1 MGDIGPGLALHSV
14 KSRCFNMGP
23 SGPTLHAVRFGLFE
37 FDPRS
42 GDLRKQGRKVRLE
55 GQPVQILIKLLNCP
69 GELVTREELQREL
82 WPADTFVNFEQSLNA
97 AVKRLRHALGD
108 SPDNS
113 RFVETL
119 ARRGYRFIA
128 PVSYPADAP
137 VSQQAPSPAVGSL
150 AVLPFENAETDP
162 GTEYLADGIT
172 ETLINQ
178 LSRLAC
184 LRVMAR
190 STVFRYKDKA
200 LDPRAIGRKL
210 GVDAVLI
217 GRVLQR
223 GDALLVGTELVEVQN
238 GWQLWGEQYN
248 RRLADIFAVEEEISR
263 EISEKLRV
271 RLTGEDSN
279 RLGKRY
285 TQSTEAY
292 QDYLKGR
299 YHLNRLMEGG
309 LKKAIE
315 CFEGAIQ
322 RDANYALAYTGLADS
337 LRLMGFMGLAPAAE
351 VMPKAKE
358 AARHAIEIDDSL
370 PEAHASLG
378 GIFKDYDW
386 DWAASEREFQRA
398 LVLNPN
404 YANGRRMYASY
415 LAAVGRPEES
425 LRESRLALELDPFSL
440 PIRLE
445 SGYNAYM
452 ADDYDRALEEALRTL
467 ELEPQFAPAQSIL
480 GQIYEQ
486 QGRYDEA
493 IAGLEK
499 ARILADEHP
508 ATLAALAH
516 ALAGGGRME
525 EARALTD
532 RLTELSRLQHLSPF
546 WLALAYE
553 GIGEKA
559 AALDSLEKAY
569 EQHDVILVWLGTEP
583 RLDSLRGEPR
593 FIEILRQIG
602 LTRLADS
609 AQSGA

>member
-1 MGDIGPGLALHSV
+1 
-14 KSRCFNMGP
+14 MGP
-23 SGPTLHAVRFGLFE
+23 SGPTSHAVRFGLFE

-42 GDLRKQGRKVRLE
+42 GELRKQGRKVRLE
-55 GQPVQILIKLLNCP
+55 GQPVQILIKLIHRA

-82 WPADTFVNFEQSLNA
+82 WPSDTFVNFEQSLNA
-97 AVKRLRHALGD
+97 AVKRLRQALGD

-128 PVSYPADAP
+128 PVSTPAGASA
-137 VSQQAPSPAVGSL
+137 SQPALSPAVGSL

-178 LSRLAC
+178 LSRLAG

-190 STVFRYKDKA
+190 STVFRYKDKT

-223 GDALLVGTELVEVQN
+223 GDALQVGTELVEVQN

-271 RLTGEDSN
+271 HLTGEDRS

-292 QDYLKGR
+292 QDYLQGR

-315 CFEGAIQ
+315 CFQSAIQ
-322 RDANYALAYTGLADS
+322 RDSKYALAYTGLADS
-337 LRLMGFMGLAPAAE
+337 LGLMGFMGLATAAE

-358 AARHAIEIDDSL
+358 AARRAIEIDDGL
-370 PEAHASLG
+370 PEAHVSLA
-378 GIFKDYDW
+378 GIFKNYDW
-386 DWAASEREFQRA
+386 DWAASEREFKIA
-398 LVLNPN
+398 LTLNPN
-404 YANGRRMYASY
+404 YANGRRVYASY

-425 LRESRLALELDPFSL
+425 LRETSLALDLDPFSL
-440 PIRLE
+440 PIRVE
-445 SGYNAYM
+445 AGYNAYM

-480 GQIYEQ
+480 GLIYEQ
-486 QGRYDEA
+486 LGRYDEA
-493 IAGLEK
+493 IAAIEK
-499 ARILADEHP
+499 ARILANEHP

-516 ALAGGGRME
+516 ALAGAGRME
-525 EARALTD
+525 EARALSG
-532 RLTELSRLQHLSPF
+532 RLTELSRRQHVSPF
-546 WLALAYE
+546 WLALAYA
-553 GIGEKA
+553 GLGEKA
-559 AALDSLEKAY
+559 AALDALEKAY
-569 EQHDVILVWLGTEP
+569 EQRDVILVWLGTEP
-583 RLDSLRGEPR
+583 RLRCLRAEPR
-593 FIEILRQIG
+593 FVEILRRIG
-602 LTRLADS
+602 LTPLADS
-609 AQSGA
+609 ARA

>member
-1 MGDIGPGLALHSV
+1 MSDIGKELALHSF
-14 KSRCFNMGP
+14 KSRYSNMGP
-23 SGPTLHAVRFGLFE
+23 SGPTPRPFRFGLFE

-42 GDLRKQGRKVRLE
+42 GELRKQGRRVRLE
-55 GQPVQILIKLLNCP
+55 GQPVQILIKLLGRP
-69 GELVTREELQREL
+69 GELVTREELRREL

-128 PVSYPADAP
+128 PVSHPTGAS
-137 VSQQAPSPAVGSL
+137 VSQPAPAPSVGSL

-178 LSRLAC
+178 LSQLAS

-190 STVFRYKDKA
+190 STVFRYKDKT
-200 LDPRAIGRKL
+200 LDPRAVGRKL

-271 RLTGEDSN
+271 RLTGEDRS
-279 RLGKRY
+279 RLSKRY

-292 QDYLKGR
+292 QNYLQGR

-309 LKKAIE
+309 LKRAIE
-315 CFEGAIQ
+315 CFQAAIQ
-322 RDANYALAYTGLADS
+322 RDSNYALAYTGLADA
-337 LRLMGFMGLAPAAE
+337 LGLMGFMGLAPAAD
-351 VMPKAKE
+351 VMPRAKE
-358 AARHAIEIDDSL
+358 AARRAIEIDDSL

-378 GIFKDYDW
+378 GIFKNYDW
-386 DWAASEREFQRA
+386 DWAASEREFKKA
-398 LVLNPN
+398 LALNPN
-404 YANGRRMYASY
+404 YANGRRMYASL

-425 LRESRLALELDPFSL
+425 TRETRLALELDPFSL
-440 PIRLE
+440 PIRVE
-445 SGYNAYM
+445 AAYNAYM
-452 ADDYDRALEEALRTL
+452 ADDCERALEEALRTL
-467 ELEPQFAPAQSIL
+467 ELEPDFAPAQSIL
-480 GQIYEQ
+480 GQIYAQ
-486 QGRYDEA
+486 LGRYEEA
-493 IAGLEK
+493 IAVIEK
-499 ARILADEHP
+499 ARILTREHP
-508 ATLAALAH
+508 ATLAGLAH
-516 ALAGGGRME
+516 VLAGAGRME
-525 EARALTD
+525 EARALAD
-532 RLTELSRLQHLSPF
+532 RLTEFSRQQHISPF
-546 WLALAYE
+546 WLALAYV
-553 GIGEKA
+553 GIGEKE
-559 AALDSLEKAY
+559 AALDALEKAY
-569 EQHDVILVWLGTEP
+569 EQRDVILVWLGTEP
-583 RLDSLRGEPR
+583 RVDSLRTEPR
-593 FIEILRQIG
+593 FIDILRRIG
-602 LTRLADS
+602 LTPLADS
-609 AQSGA
+609 AHSGR

>member
-1 MGDIGPGLALHSV
+1 
-14 KSRCFNMGP
+14 MGP
-23 SGPTLHAVRFGLFE
+23 SGPPQPPVRFGLFE

-42 GDLRKQGRKVRLE
+42 GELRKQGRRVRLE
-55 GQPVQILIKLLNCP
+55 GQPIQILIKLLNRP

-128 PVSYPADAP
+128 PVSNPAGAS
-137 VSQQAPSPAVGSL
+137 VSQPAPSPAVGSL
-150 AVLPFENAETDP
+150 AVLPFGNAETDP

-172 ETLINQ
+172 ESLINQ
-178 LSRLAC
+178 MSRLAG

-190 STVFRYKDKA
+190 STVFRYKDKT
-200 LDPRAIGRKL
+200 LDPRSVGRKL

-271 RLTGEDSN
+271 HLTGEDRS

-299 YHLNRLMEGG
+299 YHLNRLMAGG

-315 CFEGAIQ
+315 CFQSAIR
-322 RDANYALAYTGLADS
+322 RDANYALAYTGLADA
-337 LRLMGFMGLAPAAE
+337 LGLMGFMGLAPAAE

-358 AARHAIEIDDSL
+358 AARRAVEIDDSL

-378 GIFKDYDW
+378 GIFKNYDW
-386 DWAASEREFQRA
+386 DWSASEREFKRA
-398 LVLNPN
+398 LALNPN
-404 YANGRRMYASY
+404 YANGRRMYASL
-415 LAAVGRPEES
+415 LAAVSRPEES
-425 LRESRLALELDPFSL
+425 FRETRLALELDPFSL
-440 PIRLE
+440 PIRVE
-445 SGYNAYM
+445 AAYNAYM
-452 ADDYDRALEEALRTL
+452 ADDWERALEEALRTL
-467 ELEPQFAPAQSIL
+467 ELEPEFAPAQSIL
-480 GQIYEQ
+480 GQIYAQ
-486 QGRYDEA
+486 LGRYEEA
-493 IAGLEK
+493 IAVIEK
-499 ARILADEHP
+499 ARILTHDHP
-508 ATLAALAH
+508 ATLAGLAH
-516 ALAGGGRME
+516 VLAGGGRIE
-525 EARALTD
+525 EARALAG
-532 RLTELSRLQHLSPF
+532 RLTELSRQQHISPF
-546 WLALAYE
+546 WLALAYT
-553 GIGEKA
+553 GVGEKA
-559 AALDSLEKAY
+559 AALDALEEAY

-583 RLDSLRGEPR
+583 RVDSLRAEPR
-593 FIEILRQIG
+593 FIEILRRIG
-602 LTRLADS
+602 LTPRADS
-609 AQSGA
+609 AQSGR

>member
-1 MGDIGPGLALHSV
+1 MG
-14 KSRCFNMGP
+14 
-23 SGPTLHAVRFGLFE
+23 TLRFGLFE

-42 GDLRKQGRKVRLE
+42 GELRKQGRKVRLE
-55 GQPVQILIKLLNCP
+55 GQPVQILIKLLNRP

-108 SPDNS
+108 TRDNS

-128 PVSYPADAP
+128 PVSWPAGGR
-137 VSQQAPSPAVGSL
+137 VSQPAPSPAVGSL
-150 AVLPFENAETDP
+150 AVLPFENEETDP

-178 LSRLAC
+178 LSRLAG

-190 STVFRYKDKA
+190 STVFRYKDKT

-223 GDALLVGTELVEVQN
+223 GNALLVGTELVEVLN

-248 RRLADIFAVEEEISR
+248 RSLADIFAVEEEISR

-271 RLTGEDSN
+271 RLTGEDKS

-292 QDYLKGR
+292 QDYLQGR

-315 CFEGAIQ
+315 CFQGAIQ
-322 RDANYALAYTGLADS
+322 RDPNYALAYTGLADS
-337 LRLMGFMGLAPAAE
+337 LGLMGFMGLARAAE

-358 AARHAIEIDDSL
+358 AARRAIEIDDNL

-378 GIFKDYDW
+378 GIFKNYDW
-386 DWAASEREFQRA
+386 DWTAAEREFKKA
-398 LVLNPN
+398 LDLNPN

-425 LRESRLALELDPFSL
+425 MRETHLALELDPFSL
-440 PIRLE
+440 PIRVE
-445 SGYNAYM
+445 AAYNAYM
-452 ADDYDRALEEALRTL
+452 SHDCERALEEALRTL
-467 ELEPQFAPAQSIL
+467 ELEPEFAPAQSIL
-480 GQIYEQ
+480 GQIYAQ
-486 QGRYDEA
+486 LGRYEEA
-493 IAGLEK
+493 ISAIEK
-499 ARILADEHP
+499 SRVLAKEHP

-516 ALAGGGRME
+516 VLASAGRME

-532 RLTELSRLQHLSPF
+532 RLAELSRQQHVSPF
-546 WLALAYE
+546 WLALAYA
-553 GIGEKA
+553 GVDEKA
-559 AALDSLEKAY
+559 AALDALEKAY

-583 RLDSLRGEPR
+583 RMDSLRAEPR
-593 FIEILRQIG
+593 FVQILRRIG

-609 AQSGA
+609 ARA

>member
-1 MGDIGPGLALHSV
+1 
-14 KSRCFNMGP
+14 MGP
-23 SGPTLHAVRFGLFE
+23 SGPTPRPVRFGLFE

-42 GDLRKQGRKVRLE
+42 GELRKQGRKVRLE
-55 GQPVQILIKLLNCP
+55 GQPVQILIKLLDRP
-69 GELVTREELQREL
+69 GELVTREDLQREL

-108 SPDNS
+108 SPNNS

-119 ARRGYRFIA
+119 SRRGYRFIA
-128 PVSYPADAP
+128 PVSTPAGAP
-137 VSQQAPSPAVGSL
+137 LSQTAPSPSIGSL

-178 LSRLAC
+178 MSRLAG

-190 STVFRYKDKA
+190 STVFRYKDKT

-223 GDALLVGTELVEVQN
+223 GEALLVGTELVEVLN
-238 GWQLWGEQYN
+238 GWRLWGEQYN

-263 EISEKLRV
+263 DVSEKLRV
-271 RLTGEDSN
+271 HLTGEDRS

-315 CFEGAIQ
+315 CFKGAIQ
-322 RDANYALAYTGLADS
+322 QDANYALAYTGLADA
-337 LRLMGFMGLAPAAE
+337 LGLMGFMGLAPAAE

-358 AARHAIEIDDSL
+358 AARRAIEIDDSL
-370 PEAHASLG
+370 PEAHGSLG
-378 GIFKDYDW
+378 GIFKNYDW
-386 DWAASEREFQRA
+386 DWAASEREFKRA
-398 LVLNPN
+398 LELDPN
-404 YANGRRMYASY
+404 YANGHRMYASL
-415 LAAVGRPEES
+415 LAAVGRAEES
-425 LRESRLALELDPFSL
+425 RRETRLGLELDPFSL
-440 PIRLE
+440 PIRVE
-445 SGYNAYM
+445 AGYNAYM
-452 ADDYDRALEEALRTL
+452 SDDYERALEEALRTL
-467 ELEPQFAPAQSIL
+467 ELEPQFAPAQSVL
-480 GQIYEQ
+480 GQAYEQ
-486 QGRYDEA
+486 LGRYDEA
-493 IAGLEK
+493 IEALEK
-499 ARILADEHP
+499 SRILANEHP

-516 ALAGGGRME
+516 VLAGAGRME
-525 EARALTD
+525 QARALLG
-532 RLTELSRLQHLSPF
+532 RLTELSQQQHVSPF

-553 GIGEKA
+553 GLGEKA
-559 AALDSLEKAY
+559 AALDALEKAY

-583 RLDSLRGEPR
+583 RVDSLRAEPR
-593 FIEILRQIG
+593 FVEMLRRIG
-602 LTRLADS
+602 LTPRAD
-609 AQSGA
+609 AARA

>member
-1 MGDIGPGLALHSV
+1 MSDITQELALHSS
-14 KSRCFNMGP
+14 KSRDCNMGP
-23 SGPTLHAVRFGLFE
+23 SGPTPRAVRFGLFE

-42 GDLRKQGRKVRLE
+42 GELRKQGRKVRLE
-55 GQPVQILIKLLNCP
+55 GQPVQILIKLLDRP

-82 WPADTFVNFEQSLNA
+82 WPADTYVNFEQSLNA

-119 ARRGYRFIA
+119 SRRGYRFIA
-128 PVSYPADAP
+128 PVSTPAGASASRHAP
-137 VSQQAPSPAVGSL
+137 PPAIGSL

-178 LSRLAC
+178 MSRLAG

-210 GVDAVLI
+210 GVDAVLL

-223 GDALLVGTELVEVQN
+223 GEALLVGTELVEVRN

-271 RLTGEDSN
+271 RLTGEDRT

-292 QDYLKGR
+292 QDYLQGR
-299 YHLNRLMEGG
+299 YQLNRLMEGG

-315 CFEGAIQ
+315 CFQGAIQ
-322 RDANYALAYTGLADS
+322 RDPNYALAYTGLADS
-337 LRLMGFMGLAPAAE
+337 LGLMGFMGLAPAAE

-358 AARHAIEIDDSL
+358 AARRAIEIDESL

-378 GIFKDYDW
+378 GIFKNYDW
-386 DWAASEREFQRA
+386 DWAAAEREFQRA
-398 LVLNPN
+398 LDLNPH
-404 YANGRRMYASY
+404 YANGHRMYATY

-425 LRESRLALELDPFSL
+425 QRETRDALELDPFSL
-440 PIRLE
+440 PIRVE
-445 SGYNAYM
+445 GGYNAYM
-452 ADDYDRALEEALRTL
+452 AGDYERALEEALRTL
-467 ELEPQFAPAQSIL
+467 ELEPQFAPAQSVL
-480 GQIYEQ
+480 GQVYEQ
-486 QGRYDEA
+486 LGRYDEA
-493 IAGLEK
+493 IAALEK
-499 ARILADEHP
+499 SRILASEHP
-508 ATLAALAH
+508 ATLAAVSH
-516 ALAGGGRME
+516 ALAGAGRME
-525 EARALTD
+525 EARALLD
-532 RLTELSRLQHLSPF
+532 RLTEQSRQQHVSPF

-553 GIGEKA
+553 GVGEKA
-559 AALDSLEKAY
+559 AALDALEEAY

-583 RLDSLRGEPR
+583 RVDSLRAEPR
-593 FIEILRQIG
+593 FVEILRRIG
-602 LTRLADS
+602 LKPRADS
-609 AQSGA
+609 ARA

>member
-1 MGDIGPGLALHSV
+1 MSDISEELALHSV
-14 KSRCFNMGP
+14 KPRYSDMGP
-23 SGPTLHAVRFGLFE
+23 FGLTPRTVRFGLFE

-42 GDLRKQGRKVRLE
+42 GELRKQGRKIRLE
-55 GQPVQILIKLLNCP
+55 GQPVQILIKLLDRP
-69 GELVTREELQREL
+69 GELVTRDELQREL

-108 SPDNS
+108 SRDNS

-128 PVSYPADAP
+128 PVSTPAGAP
-137 VSQQAPSPAVGSL
+137 VSQPAPPPAIGSL
-150 AVLPFENAETDP
+150 AVLPFGNAETDP

-178 LSRLAC
+178 LSRLAG

-190 STVFRYKDKA
+190 STVFRYKDKT
-200 LDPRAIGRKL
+200 LDPRAMGRKL

-223 GDALLVGTELVEVQN
+223 GDGLLVGTELVEVRN

-248 RRLADIFAVEEEISR
+248 RSLADIFAVEEEISR

-271 RLTGEDSN
+271 HLTGEDRS

-322 RDANYALAYTGLADS
+322 RDANYALAYTGLADA
-337 LRLMGFMGLAPAAE
+337 LGLMGFMGLAPAAE

-358 AARHAIEIDDSL
+358 AARRALEIDDSL

-378 GIFKDYDW
+378 GIFKNYDW
-386 DWAASEREFQRA
+386 DWAASEREFKKA
-398 LVLNPN
+398 LDLNPN
-404 YANGRRMYASY
+404 YANGRRMYASL

-425 LRESRLALELDPFSL
+425 LDQTRLALELDPFSL
-440 PIRLE
+440 PIRVE
-445 SGYNAYM
+445 AAYNAYM
-452 ADDYDRALEEALRTL
+452 ADHCERALEDALRTV
-467 ELEPQFAPAQSIL
+467 ELEPEFAPAQSIL
-480 GQIYEQ
+480 GQIYAQ
-486 QGRYDEA
+486 LGRYDEA
-493 IAGLEK
+493 IAALEK
-499 ARILADEHP
+499 ARILASEHP

-516 ALAGGGRME
+516 VFAAAGRME

-532 RLTELSRLQHLSPF
+532 QLTELSRRQHVSPF
-546 WLALAYE
+546 WVTLAYA
-553 GIGEKA
+553 GVGEKA
-559 AALDSLEKAY
+559 AALDALEKAY

-583 RLDSLRGEPR
+583 RVDSLRAEPQ
-593 FIEILRQIG
+593 FVEILRRIG
-602 LTRLADS
+602 LTPRANS
-609 AQSGA
+609 ARA